1 LQESN
6 QSSAE
11 PARIY
16 IREIILHFSSG
27 QKWSLWLASLTDLQG
42 NCSPLSIHSAPSIAE
57 NDGLT
62 PMVWHFLQIA
72 LLQNDC
78 CNRCRL
84 GPTSLTGFGAFGT
97 CPSPDLWA
105 TGADDLDPGLEDA
118 AEAFFNAFWSA
129 YTAGH
134 LGLTD
139 TCTRTSS
146 SAALDKRWRSWQ
158 LQQHGSKPQ
167 VLLGHTLCHDSHGHL
182 ICHVSYIYMEDQSA
196 CNKHQ
201 QMVWTLRSKASPN

>member
-1 LQESN
+1 MITLACKSHRF
-6 QSSAE
+6 
-11 PARIY
+11 ARKLFTLS
-16 IREIILHFSSG
+16 LHS
-27 QKWSLWLASLTDLQG
+27 T
-42 NCSPLSIHSAPSIAE
+42 PSIAE

-62 PMVWHFLQIA
+62 TMVRHFLLIA

-97 CPSPDLWA
+97 CLSPDLWA
-105 TGADDLDPGLEDA
+105 TAADDFDPGLEDA

-139 TCTRTSS
+139 TCTHNIILSCIRQKMKVL
-146 SAALDKRWRSWQ
+146 AAPATWK
-158 LQQHGSKPQ
+158 
-167 VLLGHTLCHDSHGHL
+167 
-182 ICHVSYIYMEDQSA
+182 
-196 CNKHQ
+196 
-201 QMVWTLRSKASPN
+201 